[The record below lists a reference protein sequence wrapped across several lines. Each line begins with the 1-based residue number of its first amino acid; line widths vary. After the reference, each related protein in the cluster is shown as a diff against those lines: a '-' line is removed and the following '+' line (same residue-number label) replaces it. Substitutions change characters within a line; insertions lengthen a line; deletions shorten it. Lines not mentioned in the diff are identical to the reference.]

1 MCLEVWLWLYFK
13 VFFTQKCIKI
23 IFFLILK
30 KSFFILAHQNDPKTL
45 KKILIL
51 SKNKFLKTQVGP
63 LSQTIPQ
70 VLKTINS
77 NN

>member
-45 KKILIL
+45 KNINFKQKQIF
-51 SKNKFLKTQVGP
+51 KNTNWTAFPNDPSSPKDY
-63 LSQTIPQ
+63 
-70 VLKTINS
+70 
-77 NN
+77 